1 MENIGRIY
9 TKGMVLKHPNKPEWG
24 PGEVVNVT
32 DTTVHIFFRDDP
44 DQITKM
50 FPRICPFGPIGWDGF
65 TDTKMED
72 DIGYF
77 AKPDKLYSLK
87 ELKKNNLPPRS
98 SGIYGWYF
106 DRLPPFVPPVGC
118 TVVKDKEGWFFK
130 SRWTLLYIGK
140 AKNLKERIV
149 YRHFD
154 GKPYAKGI
162 MSTLRLSLG
171 CLLSDKL
178 GLILYYPPESF
189 GKRDRK
195 LNKWLTKHVKVA
207 WIVARNIHVLEEKA
221 IGRYILP
228 FNIKDNEHPFK
239 YPLKHLRRNF
249 KRIAKSGEKETKKFR
264 KAYKDFATE
273 CRSIRKTYKDFAK
286 ERRSRGIKK

>member
-9 TKGMVLKHPNKPEWG
+9 TKGMILRHPNKPELG

-44 DQITKM
+44 DQITKI
-50 FPRICPFGPIGWDGF
+50 FPRICPLGPIGWDGS

-77 AKPDKLYSLK
+77 SKPDKLYSLK
-87 ELKKNNLPPRS
+87 ELKKNNLPPDS

-118 TVVKDKEGWFFK
+118 TVVKDKEGWIFK
-130 SRWTLLYIGK
+130 NRWTLLYIGK

-149 YRHFD
+149 DYHID
-154 GKPYAKGI
+154 GKHYPEGT

-171 CLLSDKL
+171 CLL
-178 GLILYYPPESF
+178 
-189 GKRDRK
+189 
-195 LNKWLTKHVKVA
+195 
-207 WIVARNIHVLEEKA
+207 
-221 IGRYILP
+221 
-228 FNIKDNEHPFK
+228 
-239 YPLKHLRRNF
+239 
-249 KRIAKSGEKETKKFR
+249 
-264 KAYKDFATE
+264 
-273 CRSIRKTYKDFAK
+273 
-286 ERRSRGIKK
+286 